1 MHRSSLRTC
10 TAAVV
15 GAVFMNACATAGR
28 QQTPAAPSGPLTPAQ
43 QVAADGGI
51 PPYTRGDVRF
61 MQGMIHHHAQA
72 LVMAALA
79 ATNTTSGDVRVLAAR
94 IDVAQRDEI
103 AYMQRWL
110 RQRGETV
117 PDPMA
122 GHAMAGHD
130 MAGHDMSAMPSGPM
144 MPGMLTA
151 EQMAR
156 LRAARGVEFDRL
168 FLTYMIQ
175 HHEGAVE
182 MVEELF
188 STQGAGQDT
197 DLWRLASDIEADQG
211 SEIARMRV
219 MLESRRPGQPR
230 P

>member
-1 MHRSSLRTC
+1 
-10 TAAVV
+10 
-15 GAVFMNACATAGR
+15 MNACATAG
-28 QQTPAAPSGPLTPAQ
+28 QQTTGAPAGPLTPAQ
-43 QVAADGGI
+43 QVIADGGI

-72 LVMAALA
+72 IAMAALA
-79 ATNTTSGDVRVLAAR
+79 AANTTSNDVRVLAAR

-110 RQRGETV
+110 RQRGESV
-117 PDPMA
+117 PDPLA

-130 MAGHDMSAMPSGPM
+130 MPGHDMSAMSGGPL
-144 MPGMLTA
+144 MPGMLTP

-156 LRAARGVEFDRL
+156 LRAAKGVEFDRL
-168 FLTYMIQ
+168 FLTFMIQ

-188 STQGAGQDT
+188 ATPGAGQDT
-197 DLWRLASDIEADQG
+197 DLWKLASDIEADQG
-211 SEIARMRV
+211 SEIARMQV
-219 MLESRRPGQPR
+219 MLEARPPASSRD
-230 P
+230 